1 MAQGRDE
8 RSVQL
13 LVLCSE
19 SGWGN
24 GPGMCGDR
32 LLSVKDTLISRATGL
47 GEEDWSCSFSAISV
61 LIVFSMSICTCKP
74 MIADGGTTVVRARE
88 IKFGR
93 LSYHVSYK

>member
-19 SGWGN
+19 SGWGS

-32 LLSVKDTLISRATGL
+32 LLSVKDTLISRATGPRRRRLVLFFL
-47 GEEDWSCSFSAISV
+47 GDI
-61 LIVFSMSICTCKP
+61 
-74 MIADGGTTVVRARE
+74 RAHCIQYE
-88 IKFGR
+88 YMY
-93 LSYHVSYK
+93 L